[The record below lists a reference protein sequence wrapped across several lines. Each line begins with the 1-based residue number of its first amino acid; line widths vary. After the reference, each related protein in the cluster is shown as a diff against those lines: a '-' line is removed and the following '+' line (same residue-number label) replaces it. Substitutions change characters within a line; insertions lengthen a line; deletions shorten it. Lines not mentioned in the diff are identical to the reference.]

1 MGSRIHPNAKTRR
14 LEHAWLRSCPFSAP
28 GENTPRDTRASR
40 AARGGRM
47 PALQTVH
54 SLGRSCELLG
64 DIKALSREPHKPNW
78 SVCYYSGTHKRL
90 HSPRPSSAQ
99 HAPEPFAKCT
109 HFYLHTLP
117 QVLTWRHRGW
127 LSCISARISLHKPL
141 LHPFAQIHTLSQ
153 ILELFVTREKPK
165 CLTLTTGTHKHF
177 SLTYV

>member
-1 MGSRIHPNAKTRR
+1 
-14 LEHAWLRSCPFSAP
+14 
-28 GENTPRDTRASR
+28 
-40 AARGGRM
+40 M

-64 DIKALSREPHKPNW
+64 DIKALSREPYKPNW

-90 HSPRPSSAQ
+90 HSSRPSSAQ

-127 LSCISARISLHKPL
+127 LSCISAELACTNCSPIHSHQSIRSHKYLSSLL
-141 LHPFAQIHTLSQ
+141 LERNLNA
-153 ILELFVTREKPK
+153 
-165 CLTLTTGTHKHF
+165 
-177 SLTYV
+177 SL